1 MDTSFPARVA
11 VQACVAW
18 DGTRPADTES
28 SSRSGWPAPKCDYRT
43 EARLSDEVQSPQ
55 GPLESP
61 FFSDR
66 AVLPCENLTIA
77 EPLSTDQ
84 RCPRTSQLWGESA
97 FSVKKCC
104 CCCCCSGL
112 RRLRRRWLR
121 GGRWRGKDVM
131 YSPGL
136 ASQRV
141 ARGSVAGS
149 WQKCRTAERDLHL
162 VFEVMR

>member
-18 DGTRPADTES
+18 DGTRPADTDS

-84 RCPRTSQLWGESA
+84 RCPRTSHRWGGSA
-97 FSVKKCC
+97 FSGDFSSVVAERKKK
-104 CCCCCSGL
+104 SG
-112 RRLRRRWLR
+112 RRRRWPAAGKGR
-121 GGRWRGKDVM
+121 G
-131 YSPGL
+131 
-136 ASQRV
+136 RV
-141 ARGSVAGS
+141 EEDQADLLQLCPTLEARVVPSMS
-149 WQKCRTAERDLHL
+149 S
-162 VFEVMR
+162 